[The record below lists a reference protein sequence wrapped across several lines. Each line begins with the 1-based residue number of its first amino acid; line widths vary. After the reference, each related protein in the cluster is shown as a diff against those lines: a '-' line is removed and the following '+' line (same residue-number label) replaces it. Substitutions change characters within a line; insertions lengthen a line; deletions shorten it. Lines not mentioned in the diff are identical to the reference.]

1 MKYTELDKAI
11 MIGLALGN
19 GYINSNGRLEITHCE
34 KQKEYCVYK
43 AKLLHSVCGGRDIKV
58 CKIQN
63 EYTQRKDGKLIEHAI
78 NTKYRFRKQCKHFK
92 YFRDLLYKNGKK
104 TITREILDMMTPLS
118 IALWFLDNGSLVRK
132 KQGNESPGPYTT
144 TIYTYATK
152 KENEIIR
159 DYFLEKYNVKWNV
172 VPANIHKED
181 QYMIR
186 CGQTES
192 RKFLA
197 IIRDIVRNNIPSMS
211 YKVLD
216 I

>member
-1 MKYTELDKAI
+1 M
-11 MIGLALGN
+11 
-19 GYINSNGRLEITHCE
+19 
-34 KQKEYCVYK
+34 
-43 AKLLHSVCGGRDIKV
+43 
-58 CKIQN
+58 
-63 EYTQRKDGKLIEHAI
+63 
-78 NTKYRFRKQCKHFK
+78 
-92 YFRDLLYKNGKK
+92 
-104 TITREILDMMTPLS
+104 
-118 IALWFLDNGSLVRK
+118 
-132 KQGNESPGPYTT
+132 
-144 TIYTYATK
+144 IYTYATK